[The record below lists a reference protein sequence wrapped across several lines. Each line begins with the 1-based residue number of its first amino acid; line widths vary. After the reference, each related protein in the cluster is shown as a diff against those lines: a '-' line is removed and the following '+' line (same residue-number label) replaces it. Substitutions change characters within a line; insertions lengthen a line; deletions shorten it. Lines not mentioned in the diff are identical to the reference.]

1 MGVLLNNT
9 KILINISSI
18 SFILLNVYIIYS
30 KVRFNLSTIPFVNH
44 ISILIAFFF
53 IISTLLLIYKMVI
66 FARGINKNQ
75 NKIEF
80 VKIFTFYFMVILY
93 IALITLFRQENFYFN
108 MNIYSIIFIV
118 ILFCLTHFFFIIK
131 FYFEVNKNVW
141 TLYCRTW
148 IS

>member
-44 ISILIAFFF
+44 ISILIAFLF

-118 ILFCLTHFFFIIK
+118 IIFCLTHFFFIIK

>member
-18 SFILLNVYIIYS
+18 SFILLNVYIVYS
-30 KVRFNLSTIPFVNH
+30 KVRFNLSTIPFANH
-44 ISILIAFFF
+44 ISILIAFSF

-131 FYFEVNKNVW
+131 SYFGVNKNV
-141 TLYCRTW
+141 
-148 IS
+148 

>member
-44 ISILIAFFF
+44 ISILIAFSF

-66 FARGINKNQ
+66 FARGINQ

-141 TLYCRTW
+141 TLYCGSW

>member
-18 SFILLNVYIIYS
+18 SFILLNVYIVYS
-30 KVRFNLSTIPFVNH
+30 KVRFNLSTIPFANH
-44 ISILIAFFF
+44 ISILIAFSF

-80 VKIFTFYFMVILY
+80 VKIFTFYFMVIFY

-141 TLYCRTW
+141 TLYCGSW

>member
-44 ISILIAFFF
+44 ISILIAFLF

-141 TLYCRTW
+141 TLYCGSW

>member
-1 MGVLLNNT
+1 
-9 KILINISSI
+9 
-18 SFILLNVYIIYS
+18 
-30 KVRFNLSTIPFVNH
+30 TIPFANH
-44 ISILIAFFF
+44 ISILIAFSF

-66 FARGINKNQ
+66 FARGINQ

-131 FYFEVNKNVW
+131 FYFEVNKNV
-141 TLYCRTW
+141 
-148 IS
+148 

>member
-18 SFILLNVYIIYS
+18 SFILLNVYIVYS
-30 KVRFNLSTIPFVNH
+30 KVRFNLSTIPFANH
-44 ISILIAFFF
+44 ISILIAFSF
-53 IISTLLLIYKMVI
+53 ISTLLLIYKMVI

-141 TLYCRTW
+141 TLYCGSW

>member
-30 KVRFNLSTIPFVNH
+30 KIRFNLSTIPFVNH
-44 ISILIAFFF
+44 ISILIAFSF